1 MARKSGLG
9 RGLGTLIPEGSEPS
23 NEGNQVTVTEGPYRE
38 IPITQIVPNSNQPR
52 QHFDDEALQSLA
64 ASIKSMGVLQ
74 PIMVRPV
81 AGNDNEFEI
90 IAGERRWRASR
101 IAGLA
106 VIPAYVE
113 SDVNDT
119 LSLERAIVE
128 NLHRVDLSALEE
140 AAAYQQL
147 IDDFALTHEQV
158 ADRVGKSRA
167 AVTNTLRLLN
177 LGNAAQKALK
187 EGRIAAGHA
196 RALLTLSDVAAQDRL
211 VAKIVSS
218 EMSVRQV
225 EDAVKTAVA
234 TSPTGGKTAGQRPK
248 LRPLPDPGIAELEQL
263 LEKLLSTDVHI
274 EMKGKT
280 GRLVINFADV
290 DDLERIYNAMS
301 PNASA

>member
-9 RGLGTLIPEGSEPS
+9 RGLGTLIPEGTEPS
-23 NEGNQVTVTEGPYRE
+23 SENVESTMTEGPFRE
-38 IPITQIVPNSNQPR
+38 ISITSIIPNTNQPR
-52 QHFDDEALQSLA
+52 QYFDDDALQSLA

-81 AGNDNEFEI
+81 AGKSDEFEI

-101 IAGLA
+101 IAGLT

-113 SDVNDT
+113 TDVNDT

-177 LGNAAQKALK
+177 LGTVAQKALK

-196 RALLTLSDVAAQDRL
+196 RALLTLSDPGAQDRL
-211 VAKIVSS
+211 VTKIVES

-225 EDAVKTAVA
+225 EEAVKASISSSAGT
-234 TSPTGGKTAGQRPK
+234 GKTTGQRPK

-301 PNASA
+301 PHASA

>member
-9 RGLGTLIPEGSEPS
+9 RGLGTLIPEGTES
-23 NEGNQVTVTEGPYRE
+23 TVEASPTSVSEGPYRE
-38 IPITQIVPNSNQPR
+38 IPITSIIPNTNQPR
-52 QHFDDEALQSLA
+52 QFFDDEALQSLA

-81 AGNDNEFEI
+81 SGKSDEFEI

-177 LGNAAQKALK
+177 LGTEAQKALK

-196 RALLTLSDVAAQDRL
+196 RALLTLTDALAQNRL
-211 VAKIVSS
+211 VAKIVAS

-225 EDAVKTAVA
+225 EEAVKGLLAA
-234 TSPTGGKTAGQRPK
+234 APTPVKGAGQRPK

-301 PNASA
+301 PNTSA

>member
-9 RGLGTLIPEGSEPS
+9 RGLGTLIPEGTEP
-23 NEGNQVTVTEGPYRE
+23 TVEVSQAPTTEGPYRE
-38 IPITQIVPNSNQPR
+38 IPITNIIPNTNQPR
-52 QHFDDEALQSLA
+52 QFFDDEALQSLA

-81 AGNDNEFEI
+81 VGKTDEFEI

-101 IAGLA
+101 IAGLTS
-106 VIPAYVE
+106 IPAYVE

-177 LGNAAQKALK
+177 LGTDAQKALK
-187 EGRIAAGHA
+187 EGKIAAGHA
-196 RALLTLSDVAAQDRL
+196 RALLTLTDVAAQDRL
-211 VAKIVSS
+211 VAKIISS

-225 EDAVKTAVA
+225 EDAVKSVLA
-234 TSPTGGKTAGQRPK
+234 TSPVPAKGTGQRPK

-301 PNASA
+301 PNTSI

>member
-9 RGLGTLIPEGSEPS
+9 RGLGTLIPEGAEPS
-23 NEGNQVTVTEGPYRE
+23 TEPAQVITSEGPYRE
-38 IPITQIVPNSNQPR
+38 IPITHIVPNSNQPR
-52 QHFDDEALQSLA
+52 QFFDDEALQSLA

-81 AGNDNEFEI
+81 AGATDEFEI

-101 IAGLA
+101 IAGLT

-147 IDDFALTHEQV
+147 IEDFALTHEQV

-177 LGNAAQKALK
+177 LGTAAQKALK

-196 RALLTLSDVAAQDRL
+196 RALLTLTDVAAQDRL
-211 VAKIVSS
+211 VTKIVSS
-218 EMSVRQV
+218 ELSVRQV
-225 EDAVKTAVA
+225 EEAVKAALTA
-234 TSPTGGKTAGQRPK
+234 SPQPGKGAGQRPK
-248 LRPLPDPGIAELEQL
+248 LRPLPDPGIVELEQL

-301 PNASA
+301 PHAST

>member
-9 RGLGTLIPEGSEPS
+9 RGLGTLIPEGD
-23 NEGNQVTVTEGPYRE
+23 VTDVATQGVAAEGPFRLL
-38 IPITQIVPNSNQPR
+38 PITSIIPNINQPR
-52 QHFDDEALQSLA
+52 QHFDEEALASLA

-81 AGNDNEFEI
+81 PGKEEFEI

-101 IAGLA
+101 IAGLEA
-106 VIPAYVE
+106 IPAYVE
-113 SDVNDT
+113 TDVNDT

-167 AVTNTLRLLN
+167 TITNTLRLLN
-177 LGNAAQKALK
+177 LGTSAQKALK
-187 EGRIAAGHA
+187 EGRISAGHA
-196 RALLTLSDVAAQDRL
+196 RALLGLADIAAQDRL
-211 VAKIVSS
+211 VTKIVNT
-218 EMSVRQV
+218 ELTVRQV
-225 EDAVKTAVA
+225 EDAVKVA
-234 TSPTGGKTAGQRPK
+234 QTSTPGTGKQSGSRPK
-248 LRPLPDPGIAELEQL
+248 LRPLPDPGIAELEHL

-290 DDLERIYNAMS
+290 DDLERIYKAMS
-301 PNASA
+301 PHAGS